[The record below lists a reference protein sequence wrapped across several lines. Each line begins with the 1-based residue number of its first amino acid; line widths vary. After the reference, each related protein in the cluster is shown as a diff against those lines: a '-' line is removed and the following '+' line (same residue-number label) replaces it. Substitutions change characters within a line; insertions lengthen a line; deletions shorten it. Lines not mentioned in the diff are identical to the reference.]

1 MLVYTAGHITNHTE
15 STMPHATLE
24 AFLDELEQS
33 PRTIE
38 FSDTMAIIDSC
49 YDYTPAGFTNGDLD
63 NAAGENEGSCKLFT
77 FAALNELT
85 EARTLACF
93 GAYYRD
99 DVIGNL
105 TGTDHQ
111 NIRNFLR
118 NGWAGM
124 EFEADALEPKE

>member
-1 MLVYTAGHITNHTE
+1 
-15 STMPHATLE
+15 MPQAILQ
-24 AFLDELEQS
+24 AFLDKLETA
-33 PRTIE
+33 PRSIE
-38 FSDTMAIIDSC
+38 FSDTMAVIDSC
-49 YDYTPAGFTNGDLD
+49 YDYTPAGFTNGTVE
-63 NAAGENEGSCKLFT
+63 NAAGENEGSCKLFS
-77 FAALNELT
+77 FAALNELS

-118 NGWAGM
+118 SGWAGM